1 MAAVASRYAKALMD
15 VVMEQNIEP
24 AMALQQLHDMVATI
38 EQSADLLRV
47 WETPGISS
55 ERKRALLDAIAQQA
69 RLIKPIRNFFAVLID
84 HGRIPMVAQI
94 ARQFETEL
102 NNELGFVE
110 ADITSSR
117 PLSQDE
123 KHGLESQV
131 AQLTGKTVRA
141 KYDTNPELL
150 GGAVVRVSSTIFDG
164 SVRGQLQ
171 KLREQLASSP

>member
-1 MAAVASRYAKALMD
+1 MAAISSRYARALVDVVIEQKIDATTALQQVTDMVAAVAESD
-15 VVMEQNIEP
+15 
-24 AMALQQLHDMVATI
+24 
-38 EQSADLLRV
+38 DLRKV
-47 WETPGISS
+47 WESPAVGSDQ
-55 ERKRALLDAIAQQA
+55 KRALLDALASQA
-69 RLIKPIRNFFAVLID
+69 GMLRPIRNFFAVLID
-84 HGRIPMVAQI
+84 HGRIPMLAQI

-102 NNELGFVE
+102 NNQLGFVE

-164 SVRGQLQ
+164 S
-171 KLREQLASSP
+171 